1 MIKKLLFIPFFAFLI
16 FLWFPPLFSESS
28 AAQGLPSVSYDIV
41 YVRSPRPDNNTN
53 SFWSDAITPLLLD
66 AGADLMLLH
75 PDGSEEMLFSAG
87 ANGAVMDPYVSY
99 DAKSVVFAYFPNVRN
114 VNEQRGLNNVHAL
127 SREGA
132 DIYRIE
138 LPTRAVTRLTFQE
151 FTPNTGNGA
160 DFDCSRSQTNCPNI
174 GIFNTGPA
182 FLPDGRIVFTST
194 RDNFVPNRMTHAG
207 QRAMQLYVMDGDGK
221 NVQPIGFLNV
231 SSAMHPYV
239 LRDGRIVF
247 TSWENQG
254 MRDDRVFPLWAIWP
268 DGTGFEPFSGFGDGP
283 FAHHFMTQ
291 ISDGSI
297 VVCRY
302 YNLNNNGF
310 GELYRF
316 PMNTNGASS
325 GAIFQPIPPDNASS
339 DEIPLQRTGYTRI
352 TPFTTAEDF
361 PAPCRVGDSVYP
373 PVPCQGGN
381 NTRVGKFTQPSAA
394 LNNEMLVVYTRG
406 AANHNGIYVGEGLT
420 APFYDGGIYRMR
432 GDQVL
437 NRPEDLA
444 LVKNDPNYNE
454 MWPRAVIPYHQIY
467 GVATPTTLPELA
479 NDGQSDS
486 RLPEGTPFAL
496 IGSSSMIS
504 RDTRP
509 FRGDRFYNHENFGDR
524 NWTFQGADAGLY
536 SDNDIY
542 AVRILALQPVTDRS
556 YPNNG
561 RTFGSHFSE
570 RVRILGEIP
579 VRKEGIID
587 AQGNVDT
594 SFLTKIPADV
604 PFTFQTL
611 DRNGLVLNM
620 AQTWHQVRPGEV
632 RVNCGGCHAHS
643 KPALDFRITAAS
655 QSNYNVRDL
664 AMTTP
669 MLEVN
674 GSANPNVTSSNTH
687 STTVEYLRD
696 IKPILQAKCAS
707 CHTSRNG
714 QTPAAGLDLDAD
726 NRLVDGYPATYAW
739 IARPRSEANPTPRS
753 ITPEGNWY
761 SPQITRYIRAGQA
774 RQSLLVWKIFGRRLD
789 GRTNAER
796 PTESVAGNPATIPN
810 GREWNECDLDYTGEQ
825 MPPAPSGSAL
835 TWEERMKIARWIDL
849 GAPIDLTS
857 IIQQQGDGGFAGFF
871 EDDIRPTLSLVPTVT
886 RAIATGRIS
895 RFVIGAYDLDSGIDP
910 ATLTLTLNRAV
921 GNIPAGTNL
930 AAGLTI
936 TDGGTLTIQLPV
948 SLELASGV
956 ITASLQIKDRAGQTT
971 RIVRTY
977 KSNASASCA
986 SLSAA
991 SQSFPAGGGNGT
1003 VNVTAAANCNWTAIS
1018 NSDWIV
1024 ITSAGSS
1031 TGNGTVSYTAGNN
1044 ATSISRSGTLTI
1056 AGQIFTVTQDA
1067 APVGNC
1073 SYSIS
1078 PTEKKYKGRGITDSV
1093 AVTTTGSCSWQA
1105 TSNVSWITISSGA
1118 NGSGNGT
1125 VTFSIA
1131 PNPEPRK
1138 RKGTMTIAGQ
1148 TFSVTQKGG

>member
-1 MIKKLLFIPFFAFLI
+1 MIKKLILIPFFAFLI
-16 FLWFPPLFSESS
+16 FLWLPPLFPQSS
-28 AAQGLPSVSYDIV
+28 AAQGLPSINYDIV
-41 YVRSPRPDNNTN
+41 YVRSPRPGNDVN

-66 AGADLMLLH
+66 PGADLMLLH
-75 PDGSEEMLFSAG
+75 PDGSEEVLFSAG
-87 ANGAVMDPYVSY
+87 ANGAVMDPNISY
-99 DAKSVVFAYFPNVRN
+99 DAKSVVFTYFPDVRN
-114 VNEQRGLNNVHAL
+114 VNEQRGLNSVHAL

-132 DIYRIE
+132 DVYR
-138 LPTRAVTRLTFQE
+138 LDLSTRTATRLTFQE

-160 DFDCSRSQTNCPNI
+160 DFDCSRSFTSCPDI
-174 GIFNTGPA
+174 GVFNTGPA

-221 NVQPIGFLNV
+221 NVQPIGFLNI

-316 PMNTNGASS
+316 PMNNGGAPGS
-325 GAIFQPIPPDNASS
+325 AIFQSIPSDDASS
-339 DEIPLQRTGYTRI
+339 DQIPLQRTGYTRI
-352 TPFTTAEDF
+352 TPFTTAEDV
-361 PAPCRVGDSVYP
+361 PAPCRVGDLPYP
-373 PVPCQGGN
+373 AVPCQGGN
-381 NTRVGKFTQPSAA
+381 NSRVGKFTQPSAA

-406 AANHNGIYVGEGLT
+406 AANHNGIFVNEGLA

-437 NRPEDLA
+437 NHPEDLV

-454 MWPRAVIPYHQIY
+454 MWPRAVIPYQQIY
-467 GVATPTTLPELA
+467 GVAAPTTLPELA
-479 NDGQSDS
+479 NDGQLDS

-496 IGSSSMIS
+496 IGTSSMIS

-509 FRGDRFYNHENFGDR
+509 FKGDRFYPHENFGDR
-524 NWTFQGADAGLY
+524 NWAFQGADAGLY

-561 RTFGSHFSE
+561 RAFGSHFSE

-594 SFLTKIPADV
+594 SFLAKIPADV

-611 DRNGLVLNM
+611 NRNGLVLNM
-620 AQTWHQVRPGEV
+620 AQTWHQARPGEV

-643 KPALDFRITAAS
+643 KPALDFRTTAAS

-664 AMTTP
+664 ATTTP

-674 GSANPNVTSSNTH
+674 GSANPGVTSSNTH
-687 STTVEYLRD
+687 SMTVEYLRD

-726 NRLVDGYPATYAW
+726 NKLVEGFPATYAW
-739 IARPRSEANPTPRS
+739 LARPRSEANPTLRS
-753 ITPEGNWY
+753 VTPDGNWY
-761 SPQITRYIRAGQA
+761 APQVTRYIRAGQA
-774 RQSLLVWKIFGRRLD
+774 RQSLLIWKIFGRRLD
-789 GRTNAER
+789 GRTNADR
-796 PTESVAGNPATIPN
+796 PTESMAGNPATIPN

-825 MPPAPSGSAL
+825 MPPASSGASL
-835 TWEERMKIARWIDL
+835 TGEERMKIARWVDL
-849 GAPIDLTS
+849 GAPIDLTG
-857 IIQQQGDGGFAGFF
+857 IIRERGGGGFAGFF
-871 EDDIRPTLSLVPTVT
+871 EDDIRPTLSLVPTVA
-886 RAIATGRIS
+886 RATVAGRIS

-910 ATLTLTLNRAV
+910 ATLTLVLSRAI
-921 GNIPAGTNL
+921 GNIAAGTNL

-936 TDGGTLTIQLPV
+936 TDGGTLTISLPA
-948 SLELASGV
+948 SLELSAGTV
-956 ITASLQIKDRAGQTT
+956 TATLQIKDRAGQTT

-977 KSNASASCA
+977 KSSTSCASVASAS
-986 SLSAA
+986 
-991 SQSFPAGGGNGT
+991 QVFPAAGGTST
-1003 VNVTAAANCNWTAIS
+1003 VNVTAVANCNWTAVS
-1018 NSDWIV
+1018 NSPWII
-1024 ITSAGSS
+1024 ITSAGSG
-1031 TGNGTVSYTAGNN
+1031 TGNGAVNYTVSNNTAG
-1044 ATSISRSGTLTI
+1044 SSRSGTLTI
-1056 AGQIFTVTQDA
+1056 AGQLFTVTQDGPA
-1067 APVGNC
+1067 VSNC
-1073 SYSIS
+1073 SYSLS
-1078 PTEKKYKGRGITDSV
+1078 LTEKKYKGRGGTDSV
-1093 AVTTTGSCSWQA
+1093 NVTAPDGCTWQV
-1105 TSNVSWITISSGA
+1105 TSDVNWITVTSGMS
-1118 NGSGNGT
+1118 GTGNGT

-1138 RKGTMTIAGQ
+1138 RKGTITIAGQ
-1148 TFSVTQKGG
+1148 VFSITQKSG